1 MASTIAACSSGSM
14 PCAIAIVRLSGPEA
28 FAVLDG
34 VFKPTSGKPVSQ
46 RRPRAMHYGR
56 LLAKDGLTIDLCL
69 AACFPAPNSYTG
81 EDLAEVYCHGSQAVV
96 AAMLDH
102 CFTLGAEPAPAGEFT
117 KRAFLSG
124 RLDLTEAEAVADL
137 IHSQSELG
145 AKAAVAQLEGSVGS
159 RVKAI
164 REDVL
169 SLLSHFYAVC
179 DYTDEDLDPFEYEKA
194 VAVLEKSRNRLDTL
208 HEGFQ
213 RGRLVQEGVPV
224 AIIGKPNAGKSSL
237 FNALAGSQR
246 AIVTDEAGTTR
257 DVLEQV
263 ISVNGAPIR
272 ILDTAGLRES
282 DSKAERMGVERAKM
296 AAMTAHAVICVLDL
310 SGELT
315 DEDREVLELIPLCEQ
330 PVLVLNKT
338 DLCPTLPLWAEEAI
352 AKHSWEKVFHL
363 SAQNGQVEPLAQWLS
378 TLAPKPQEVLIT
390 SARQARLLQSASD
403 ALSSAVD
410 SARDGMTA
418 DAFLMDAERAVN
430 LLGQVTGETA
440 SADLAHEIF
449 GRFCVGK

>member
-14 PCAIAIVRLSGPEA
+14 PCAIAIVRLSGDNA
-28 FAVLDG
+28 FSVLDA
-34 VFKPTSGKPVSQ
+34 VFQPRSGAPVSQ
-46 RRPRAMHYGR
+46 RRPRAMHFGR
-56 LLAKDGLTIDLCL
+56 VLAKDGLTIDLCL
-69 AACFPAPNSYTG
+69 AACFPGPNSYTG
-81 EDLAEVYCHGSQAVV
+81 EDLAEIYCHGSQAVV
-96 AAMLDH
+96 ASLLDH
-102 CFTLGAEPAPAGEFT
+102 CFACGAVPAPPGEFT

-164 REDVL
+164 REKIL
-169 SLLSHFYAVC
+169 ALLAHFYAVC
-179 DYTDEDLDPFEYEKA
+179 DYTDEEIDPFEYENA
-194 VAVLEKSRNRLDTL
+194 VGVLQESEQQLRAL
-208 HEGFQ
+208 HAGFQ

-237 FNALAGSQR
+237 FNALAGSQK

-263 ISVNGAPIR
+263 ISCGGAPIR
-272 ILDTAGLRES
+272 ILDTAGLRDS
-282 DSKAERMGVERAKM
+282 DSKAERIGVERAKT
-296 AAMTAHAVICVLDL
+296 AALSAQAVVCVLDL
-310 SGELT
+310 TGPLT
-315 DEDREVLELIPLCEQ
+315 EEDREVLSLIPQCEK

-338 DLCPTLPLWAEEAI
+338 DAIPSLPHWVAEVSAEYPWRQI
-352 AKHSWEKVFHL
+352 FEL
-363 SAQNGQVEPLAQWLS
+363 SAKDGQVEPLASWLS
-378 TLAPKPQEVLIT
+378 ALAPKPQDVLVT
-390 SARQARLLQSASD
+390 SARQARLLEEAADAALD
-403 ALSSAVD
+403 ALTSAQM
-410 SARDGMTA
+410 GLTA

-430 LLGQVTGETA
+430 TLGQVTGETA

>member
-14 PCAIAIVRLSGPEA
+14 PCAIAIVRMSGPEA

-46 RRPRAMHYGR
+46 RQSRHMHYGR

-81 EDLAEVYCHGSQAVV
+81 EDLVEVYCHGSQAVV

-102 CFTLGAEPAPAGEFT
+102 CFALGAVPAPPGEFT

-164 REDVL
+164 RENVL
-169 SLLSHFYAVC
+169 ALLSHFYAVC

-194 VAVLEKSRNRLDTL
+194 ITVLEDSRSALDTL
-208 HEGFQ
+208 HEGFR
-213 RGRLVQEGVPV
+213 RGRLVRDGVPV

-257 DVLEQV
+257 DVLEEV
-263 ISVNGAPIR
+263 ISVGGAPIR

-282 DSKAERMGVERAKM
+282 DSKAERMGVERARM

-315 DEDREVLELIPLCEQ
+315 PEDREVLELIPLCEM

-338 DLCPTLPLWAEEAI
+338 DLCTALPSWAEEVTTMHPWNA
-352 AKHSWEKVFHL
+352 VFQL
-363 SAQNGQVEPLAQWLS
+363 SAQSGQVEALAQWLS
-378 TLAPKPQEVLIT
+378 GLAPKPQEVLIT
-390 SARQARLLQSASD
+390 SARQAHLLQSASD
-403 ALSSAVD
+403 ALSSAID
-410 SARDGMTA
+410 SAREGMTA

-430 LLGQVTGETA
+430 LLGQITGETA
-440 SADLAHEIF
+440 DADLAHEIF

>member
-28 FAVLDG
+28 FSVLDA
-34 VFKPTSGKPVSQ
+34 VFQPKSGKPVSQ
-46 RRPRAMHYGR
+46 RQSRHMHFGR
-56 LLAKDGLTIDLCL
+56 VLAKDGLTVDLCL

-81 EDLAEVYCHGSQAVV
+81 EDLAEIYCHGSQAVV
-96 AAMLDH
+96 AALLDH
-102 CFTLGAEPAPAGEFT
+102 CFEQGAIPAPPGEFT

-145 AKAAVAQLEGSVGS
+145 AKAAVRQLEGSVGS
-159 RVKAI
+159 RIKAI
-164 REDVL
+164 REETL
-169 SLLSHFYAVC
+169 GLLAHFYAVC
-179 DYTDEDLDPFEYEKA
+179 DYTDEEIDPFEYEQA
-194 VAVLEKSRNRLDTL
+194 VSVLTRARDDLDVL
-208 HEGFQ
+208 HQGFQ

-263 ISVNGAPIR
+263 ISVGGAPIR

-296 AAMTAHAVICVLDL
+296 AAMTAQAVICVLDL
-310 SGELT
+310 SGPLT

-338 DLCPTLPLWAEEAI
+338 DLAAHLPPWTEQVRTM
-352 AKHSWEKVFHL
+352 HPWQQVFSL
-363 SAQNGQVEPLAQWLS
+363 SAQSGQVEELAQWLS
-378 TLAPKPQEVLIT
+378 GLAPKPQEVLIT
-390 SARQARLLQSASD
+390 SARQARLIQRASD
-403 ALSSAVD
+403 ALSSAID

-418 DAFLMDAERAVN
+418 DAFLLDAERAVN
-430 LLGQVTGETA
+430 LLGEITGETA

>member
-28 FAVLDG
+28 FSVLDT
-34 VFKPTSGKPVSQ
+34 VFQPKSGKPVSQ
-46 RRPRAMHYGR
+46 RQSRHMHYGR
-56 LLAKDGLTIDLCL
+56 VLAKDGLTVDLCL

-81 EDLAEVYCHGSQAVV
+81 EDLVEIYCHGSQAVV
-96 AAMLDH
+96 AALLDH
-102 CFTLGAEPAPAGEFT
+102 CFAVGAVPAPPGEFT

-145 AKAAVAQLEGSVGS
+145 AKAAVQQLEGSVGS

-164 REDVL
+164 REETL
-169 SLLSHFYAVC
+169 ALLAHFYAVC
-179 DYTDEDLDPFEYEKA
+179 DYTDEEIDPFEYEKA
-194 VAVLEKSRNRLDTL
+194 VSVLTQARDQLDVL
-208 HEGFQ
+208 HQGFQ

-237 FNALAGSQR
+237 FNALAGAQR

-310 SGELT
+310 SGDLT
-315 DEDREVLELIPLCEQ
+315 QEDREVLELIPLCEQ
-330 PVLVLNKT
+330 PVLALNKT
-338 DLCPTLPLWAEEAI
+338 DLCAALPSWTEEVIAI
-352 AKHSWEKVFHL
+352 HPWQKVFQL
-363 SAQNGQVEPLAQWLS
+363 SAHSGQVEALAQWLS

-403 ALSSAVD
+403 ALSSAID

-418 DAFLMDAERAVN
+418 DAFLLDAERAVN
-430 LLGQVTGETA
+430 MLGEITGETA

>member
-14 PCAIAIVRLSGPEA
+14 PCAIAIVRMSGPEA
-28 FAVLDG
+28 FSVLDQ
-34 VFKPTSGKPVSQ
+34 VFQPTSGKPVSQ
-46 RRPRAMHYGR
+46 RQSRHMHYGR

-81 EDLAEVYCHGSQAVV
+81 EDLVEVYCHGSQAVV
-96 AAMLDH
+96 AALLDH
-102 CFTLGAEPAPAGEFT
+102 CFALGAVPAPPGEFT

-164 REDVL
+164 REAVL
-169 SLLSHFYAVC
+169 ALLSHFYAVC

-194 VAVLEKSRNRLDTL
+194 VTVLEQAQSDLRTL

-224 AIIGKPNAGKSSL
+224 AIIGKPNAGKSTL

-263 ISVNGAPIR
+263 ISCKGAPIR

-282 DSKAERMGVERAKM
+282 DSKAERIGVERARQ
-296 AAMTAHAVICVLDL
+296 AAQSAHAVICVLDVSRDL
-310 SGELT
+310 EE
-315 DEDREVLELIPLCEQ
+315 EDREALSLIPRCES
-330 PVLVLNKT
+330 PVLVFNKT
-338 DLCPTLPLWAEEAI
+338 DLMPSLPHWAEEIRA
-352 AKHSWEKVFHL
+352 AYPWKQVFTL
-363 SAQNGQVEPLAQWLS
+363 SAKDGQVEDLAQWLS
-378 TLAPKPQEVLIT
+378 TLAPKPQDVLVT
-390 SARQARLLQSASD
+390 SARQARLLEEA
-403 ALSSAVD
+403 ALAMEEAAGA
-410 SARDGMTA
+410 ARLGLTA

>member
-14 PCAIAIVRLSGPEA
+14 PCAIAIVRLSGENA
-28 FAVLDG
+28 FTVLDA
-34 VFKPTSGKPVSQ
+34 VFRPRSGALVSR

-56 LLAKDGLTIDLCL
+56 VLAKDGATIDLCL
-69 AACFPAPNSYTG
+69 AACFPGPNSYTG
-81 EDLAEVYCHGSQAVV
+81 EDLAEIYCHGSQAVV
-96 AAMLDH
+96 SALLDH
-102 CFTLGAEPAPAGEFT
+102 CYAAGAVPAPPGEFT

-137 IHSQSELG
+137 IHARSELG

-159 RVKAI
+159 RVRTV
-164 REDVL
+164 RENVL
-169 SLLSHFYAVC
+169 ALLSHFYAVC
-179 DYTDEDLDPFEYEKA
+179 DYTDEDINPFEYEKA
-194 VAVLEKSRNRLDTL
+194 VGVLEDACRDLKTL
-208 HEGFQ
+208 YEGFD

-237 FNALAGSQR
+237 FNALAGSQK

-263 ISVNGAPIR
+263 ISCMGAPIR

-282 DSKAERMGVERAKM
+282 DSKAERMGVERARQ
-296 AAMTAHAVICVLDL
+296 AAKEAAAVVCVLDVSGPL
-310 SGELT
+310 SE
-315 DEDREVLELIPLCEQ
+315 EDRDVLDTVARCDNA
-330 PVLVLNKT
+330 VLVLNKT
-338 DLCPTLPLWAEEAI
+338 DLVHVLPPWVADVTAEYP
-352 AKHSWEKVFHL
+352 WQQVFPL
-363 SAQNGQVEPLAQWLS
+363 SAKSGQVQELARWLS
-378 TLAPKPQEVLIT
+378 ALAPQPDDVLVT
-390 SARQARLLQSASD
+390 SARQAHLLKEAALAAQD
-403 ALSSAVD
+403 ALG
-410 SARDGMTA
+410 SARMGLTA

>member
-1 MASTIAACSSGSM
+1 MANTIAACSSGSM

-28 FAVLDG
+28 FSVLDG
-34 VFKPTSGKPVSQ
+34 VFQPKSGLPVSK
-46 RRPRAMHYGR
+46 RKSRTMHYGR
-56 LLAKDGLTIDLCL
+56 VLAKDGLTVDLCL
-69 AACFPAPNSYTG
+69 AACFPGPNSYTG

-96 AAMLDH
+96 AALLDH
-102 CFTLGAEPAPAGEFT
+102 CFALGAVPAPPGEFT

-159 RVKAI
+159 QVKAI
-164 REDVL
+164 REKTL
-169 SLLSHFYAVC
+169 SLLAHFYAVC

-194 VAVLEKSRNRLDTL
+194 VSVLSECRDRLDVL
-208 HEGFQ
+208 HQGFQ

-237 FNALAGSQR
+237 FNALAGSQK

-272 ILDTAGLRES
+272 ILDTAGLRDS
-282 DSKAERMGVERAKM
+282 DSKAERIGVERARM
-296 AAMTAHAVICVLDL
+296 AAMTAHAVLCVLDL

-315 DEDREVLELIPLCEQ
+315 AEDREALELIPLCEE

-338 DLCPTLPLWAEEAI
+338 DLCTDLPSWTEEVI
-352 AKHSWEKVFHL
+352 AMHPWRQVFQL
-363 SAQNGQVEPLAQWLS
+363 SAQSGQVEALAQWLS
-378 TLAPKPQEVLIT
+378 GLAPKPQEVLIT

-418 DAFLMDAERAVN
+418 DAFLLDAERAVN
-430 LLGQVTGETA
+430 LLGEITGETA

>member
-28 FAVLDG
+28 FSILDG
-34 VFKPTSGKPVSQ
+34 IFKPKGGLPVS
-46 RRPRAMHYGR
+46 RRQSRHMHYGR
-56 LLAKDGLTIDLCL
+56 LLAKDGATVDLCL

-81 EDLAEVYCHGSQAVV
+81 EDLAEIYCHGSQAVV
-96 AAMLDH
+96 SAMLDH
-102 CFTLGAEPAPAGEFT
+102 CFALGAIPAPPGEFT

-164 REDVL
+164 REETL
-169 SLLSHFYAVC
+169 SLLAHFYAVC

-194 VAVLEKSRNRLDTL
+194 LDVLTRGESALRTL
-208 HEGFQ
+208 HQGFQ
-213 RGRLVQEGVPV
+213 RGRLIREGVPV
-224 AIIGKPNAGKSSL
+224 AIIGRPNAGKSTL
-237 FNALAGSQR
+237 FNALAGSQK

-272 ILDTAGLRES
+272 ILDTAGLRDS
-282 DSKAERMGVERAKM
+282 DSKAERIGVERARQ
-296 AAMTAHAVICVLDL
+296 AAQTAQAVLCVLDVSTDL
-310 SGELT
+310 S
-315 DEDREVLELIPLCEQ
+315 DEDRDALALADICDA

-338 DLCPTLPLWAEEAI
+338 DLVPALPGWAEDVKQGHPWKA
-352 AKHSWEKVFHL
+352 VFSL
-363 SAQNGQVEPLAQWLS
+363 SAKDEQVEGLAQWLS
-378 TLAPKPQEVLIT
+378 GLAPKPDDVLVT
-390 SARQARLLQSASD
+390 SARQARLLEEAAEALSD
-403 ALSSAVD
+403 AMGA
-410 SARDGMTA
+410 ARMGLTA
-418 DAFLMDAERAVN
+418 DAFLSDAERAVN

>member
-28 FAVLDG
+28 FSVLDG
-34 VFKPTSGKPVSQ
+34 VFVPNAGKPVSL
-46 RRPRAMHYGR
+46 RRPRALHYGR
-56 LLAKDGLTIDLCL
+56 LLAKDGLTLDLCL
-69 AACFPAPNSYTG
+69 AACFPGPHSYTG
-81 EDLAEVYCHGSQAVV
+81 EDLAEIYCHGSQAVV
-96 AAMLDH
+96 AALLDH
-102 CFTLGAEPAPAGEFT
+102 CFAWGAVPAPPGEFT
-117 KRAFLSG
+117 KRAFLAG

-164 REDVL
+164 RERIM
-169 SLLSHFYAVC
+169 SLLAHFYAVC

-194 VAVLEKSRNRLDTL
+194 VTVLEEARSTLDTL
-208 HEGFQ
+208 HEGFR
-213 RGRLVQEGVPV
+213 RGCLVRDGVPV

-237 FNALAGSQR
+237 FNALAGSQK

-257 DVLEQV
+257 DVLEEV

-272 ILDTAGLRES
+272 ILDTAGLRNS
-282 DSKAERMGVERAKM
+282 DSKAERMGVERARM
-296 AAMTAHAVICVLDL
+296 AAMTAHAVICVLDFSRDL
-310 SGELT
+310 EA
-315 DEDREVLELIPLCEQ
+315 EDREVLELIPLCEE

-338 DLCPTLPLWAEEAI
+338 DLTADVPAWAAEVTAMHPW
-352 AKHSWEKVFHL
+352 KQVFKL
-363 SAQNGQVEPLAQWLS
+363 SAKDGQVEALAQWLS
-378 TLAPKPQEVLIT
+378 TLAPKPQDVLIT
-390 SARQARLLQSASD
+390 SARQAHLLQSASD

-410 SARDGMTA
+410 SAREGMTA

-430 LLGQVTGETA
+430 ILGQITGETA

-449 GRFCVGK
+449 SRFCVGK

>member
-14 PCAIAIVRLSGPEA
+14 PCAIAIVRLSGADA
-28 FAVLDG
+28 FSVLDA
-34 VFKPTSGKPVSQ
+34 VFQPKSGKPVSQ
-46 RRPRAMHYGR
+46 RQPRHMHYGR
-56 LLAKDGLTIDLCL
+56 VLAKDGLTVDLCL

-81 EDLAEVYCHGSQAVV
+81 EDLAEIYCHGSQAVV
-96 AAMLDH
+96 AALLDH
-102 CFTLGAEPAPAGEFT
+102 CFAKGAVPAPPGEFT

-145 AKAAVAQLEGSVGS
+145 AKAAVQQLEGSVGS

-164 REDVL
+164 REHIL
-169 SLLSHFYAVC
+169 SLLAHFYAVC
-179 DYTDEDLDPFEYEKA
+179 DYTDEEIDPFEYEKA
-194 VAVLEKSRNRLDTL
+194 ISVLETAGTDLRTL
-208 HEGFQ
+208 YQGFQ

-237 FNALAGSQR
+237 FNALSGSQK

-263 ISVNGAPIR
+263 ISCGGAPIR
-272 ILDTAGLRES
+272 ILDTAGLRDS
-282 DSKAERMGVERAKM
+282 DSKAERIGVERARQ
-296 AAMTAHAVICVLDL
+296 AAQNAQAVICVLDL
-310 SGELT
+310 SGPLT
-315 DEDREVLELIPLCEQ
+315 DEDRDALSLIPQCEK

-338 DLCPTLPLWAEEAI
+338 DLVGALPSWTEEI
-352 AKHSWEKVFHL
+352 CTRYPWEKVFHL
-363 SAQNGQVEPLAQWLS
+363 SAKDGQVEELAQWLS
-378 TLAPKPQEVLIT
+378 ALAPKPEDVLVT
-390 SARQARLLQSASD
+390 SARQARLLEEAAAAVSD
-403 ALSSAVD
+403 ALT
-410 SARDGMTA
+410 SARLGLTA

-430 LLGQVTGETA
+430 TLGQVTGETA

>member
-28 FAVLDG
+28 FSVLDG
-34 VFKPTSGKPVSQ
+34 IFQPKTGKPVSQ
-46 RRPRAMHYGR
+46 RKPRAMHYGR
-56 LLAKDGLTIDLCL
+56 LLAKDGATIDLCL
-69 AACFPAPNSYTG
+69 AACFPGPNSYTG
-81 EDLAEVYCHGSQAVV
+81 EDLAEIYCHGSQAVV

-102 CFTLGAEPAPAGEFT
+102 CFALGAIPAPPGEFT

-159 RVKAI
+159 QIKTI
-164 REDVL
+164 RENVL
-169 SLLSHFYAVC
+169 SLLAHFYAVC

-194 VAVLEKSRNRLDTL
+194 IGVLTDSRNQLDTL
-208 HEGFQ
+208 HEGFR
-213 RGRLVQEGVPV
+213 RGRLVRDGVPV
-224 AIIGKPNAGKSSL
+224 AILGKPNAGKSSL
-237 FNALAGSQR
+237 FNALAGTDR

-257 DVLEQV
+257 DVLEEV

-272 ILDTAGLRES
+272 IRDTAGLRES
-282 DSKAERMGVERAKM
+282 DSKAERMGVERARM
-296 AAMTAHAVICVLDL
+296 AAMTADAVICVLDL
-310 SGELT
+310 SAPLT
-315 DEDREVLELIPLCEQ
+315 QEDSEVLDLIPLCEE

-338 DLCPTLPLWAEEAI
+338 DLVSALPPWAAEVTAMHPWK
-352 AKHSWEKVFHL
+352 AVFRL
-363 SAQNGQVEPLAQWLS
+363 SAQSGQVEPLAQWLS
-378 TLAPKPQEVLIT
+378 GLAPKPQEVIIT
-390 SARQARLLQSASD
+390 SARQAKLIQAASD
-403 ALSSAVD
+403 ALSSAID

-418 DAFLMDAERAVN
+418 DAFLFDAERAVN
-430 LLGQVTGETA
+430 ILGQITGETA
-440 SADLAHEIF
+440 DADLAHEIF

>member
-14 PCAIAIVRLSGPEA
+14 PCAIAIVRMSGPEA
-28 FAVLDG
+28 FAVLDK
-34 VFKPTSGKPVSQ
+34 VFVPPSGTPVSQ
-46 RRPRAMHYGR
+46 RQSRHMHYGR

-81 EDLAEVYCHGSQAVV
+81 EDLVEGYCHGSQAVV

-102 CFTLGAEPAPAGEFT
+102 CFALGAVPAPPGEFT

-164 REDVL
+164 RENVL
-169 SLLSHFYAVC
+169 ALLSHFYAVC

-194 VAVLEKSRNRLDTL
+194 ITVLEDSRSALDTL
-208 HEGFQ
+208 HEGFR
-213 RGRLVQEGVPV
+213 RGRLVRDGVPV

-263 ISVNGAPIR
+263 ISCGGAPIR
-272 ILDTAGLRES
+272 ILDTAGLRDS
-282 DSKAERMGVERAKM
+282 DSKAERIGVERARQ
-296 AAMTAHAVICVLDL
+296 AAQNAQAVICVLDL
-310 SGELT
+310 SSPLT
-315 DEDREVLELIPLCEQ
+315 DEDRDALSLIPQCEK

-338 DLCPTLPLWAEEAI
+338 DLVGALPSWTEEI
-352 AKHSWEKVFHL
+352 CTRYPWEKVFHL
-363 SAQNGQVEPLAQWLS
+363 SAKDGQVEELAQWLS
-378 TLAPKPQEVLIT
+378 ALAPKPEDVLVT
-390 SARQARLLQSASD
+390 SARQARLLEEAAFAVSD
-403 ALSSAVD
+403 ALA
-410 SARDGMTA
+410 SARLGLTA

-430 LLGQVTGETA
+430 TLGQVTGETA

>member
-28 FAVLDG
+28 FSVLDA
-34 VFKPTSGKPVSQ
+34 VFQPKSGKPVSQ
-46 RRPRAMHYGR
+46 RQSRHMHYGR
-56 LLAKDGLTIDLCL
+56 VLAKDGLTVDLCL

-81 EDLAEVYCHGSQAVV
+81 EDLAEIYCHGSQAVV
-96 AAMLDH
+96 AALLDH
-102 CFTLGAEPAPAGEFT
+102 CFAVGAVPAPPGEFT

-159 RVKAI
+159 QVKAI
-164 REDVL
+164 REQVL
-169 SLLSHFYAVC
+169 SLLAHFYAVC
-179 DYTDEDLDPFEYEKA
+179 DYTDEEIDPFEYEKA
-194 VAVLEKSRNRLDTL
+194 ITVLSSCRDRLDVL
-208 HEGFQ
+208 HQGFQ

-237 FNALAGSQR
+237 FNALAGSQK

-282 DSKAERMGVERAKM
+282 DSKAERIGVERARM
-296 AAMTAHAVICVLDL
+296 AAMTAHAVLCVLDL
-310 SGELT
+310 SSSLT
-315 DEDREVLELIPLCEQ
+315 EEDREALELIPLCEE

-338 DLCPTLPLWAEEAI
+338 DLCAALPPWTEEVTTM
-352 AKHSWEKVFHL
+352 HPWRKVFQL
-363 SAQNGQVEPLAQWLS
+363 SAQSGQVEELAQWLS
-378 TLAPKPQEVLIT
+378 GLAPKPQEVLIT

-418 DAFLMDAERAVN
+418 DAFLLDAERAVN
-430 LLGQVTGETA
+430 MLGEITGETA

>member
-28 FAVLDG
+28 FSVLDG
-34 VFKPTSGKPVSQ
+34 IFKPKSGLPVSQ
-46 RRPRAMHYGR
+46 RKARAMHYGR
-56 LLAKDGLTIDLCL
+56 LLAKDGATVDLCL

-102 CFTLGAEPAPAGEFT
+102 CFALGAVPAPPGEFT

-159 RVKAI
+159 RVKAV
-164 REDVL
+164 REKVL
-169 SLLSHFYAVC
+169 ALLAHFYAVC
-179 DYTDEDLDPFEYEKA
+179 DYTDEEIDPFEYENA
-194 VAVLEKSRNRLDTL
+194 VSVLEEARNTLDTL

-213 RGRLVQEGVPV
+213 RGRLVRDGVPV

-272 ILDTAGLRES
+272 MLDTAGLRES
-282 DSKAERMGVERAKM
+282 DSKAERMGVERARM

-310 SGELT
+310 SGPLT
-315 DEDREVLELIPLCEQ
+315 QEDREALELIPLCEQ

-338 DLCPTLPLWAEEAI
+338 DLCGELPPWAAEVTAMHPW
-352 AKHSWEKVFHL
+352 KQVFHL
-363 SAQNGQVEPLAQWLS
+363 SAQSGQVEPLAQWLS

-403 ALSSAVD
+403 AMSSAVD
-410 SARDGMTA
+410 SAREGMTA
-418 DAFLMDAERAVN
+418 DAFLLDAERAVN
-430 LLGQVTGETA
+430 LLGEITGETA